1 MSNRTLYNGRDPREL
16 PAYSVADAA
25 RFLDVP
31 PATIRSWVAGR
42 TYPRQDGVGS
52 FERIITPADDRTNR
66 LSFYNLVE
74 AHVLRALRTTH
85 SVPLRHIRPAIAYA
99 EESLGIRRLLLSQEL
114 YTLGSDL
121 FIEHLGHL
129 ISLSRSGQIYVK
141 ELLRAYLRRVERD
154 NHAIPIRLYPFVSLA
169 SAPDAK
175 DVVIDPL
182 VSFGRPTVSGSGVL
196 TSILVQRIDAGES
209 IEDLEE
215 DYGLSGEQ
223 INAAVLFERA
233 A

>member
-1 MSNRTLYNGRDPREL
+1 MVNRMLYNGRDPREL
-16 PAYSVADAA
+16 PAYSIADTA

-42 TYPRQDGVGS
+42 KYPVQDGLGS
-52 FERIITPADDRTNR
+52 FERIITPDDPTGKR

-85 SVPLRHIRPAIAYA
+85 GLQLRHIRPAIAYA
-99 EESLGIRRLLLSQEL
+99 EQSLGIHRLLLSQEL
-114 YTLGSDL
+114 YTLGGDL

-154 NHAIPIRLYPFVSLA
+154 THAIPIRLYPFLNLGA
-169 SAPDAK
+169 APDTRH
-175 DVVIDPL
+175 VVIDPL
-182 VSFGRPTVSGSGVL
+182 VSFGRPTVSGSGIL
-196 TSILVQRIDAGES
+196 TAVLVQRIDAGES
-209 IEDLEE
+209 MQALAE
-215 DYGLSGEQ
+215 DYGLDEEQ